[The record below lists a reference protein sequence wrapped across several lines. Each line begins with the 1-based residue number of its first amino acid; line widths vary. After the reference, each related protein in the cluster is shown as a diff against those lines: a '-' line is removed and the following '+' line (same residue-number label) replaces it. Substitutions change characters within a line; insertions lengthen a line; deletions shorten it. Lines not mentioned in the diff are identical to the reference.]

1 MRKETAADSAATM
14 VVAVR
19 VANPDRSAGW
29 GQREMAQQLCELEAA
44 DRHHSCA
51 LRPLTQCGHRQ
62 ALSSP
67 LPSFQL
73 QLCLSLPLHSHS
85 LFSLT
90 LSSMSFPATVH
101 LGGSFRVLLQLCP
114 QYYHTYLHSNNSH
127 RLVSIYYM
135 PGTLLGASQVYSLKI
150 SPQTYKQLLSS
161 FRKGRSQEDLDRLRD
176 LSRVT

>member
-1 MRKETAADSAATM
+1 MEPSLSVYRAWALNHHPGSSSLHRGREVAGQGSCFPSPSSALSEAGRKMRKETAADSAATM

-51 LRPLTQCGHRQ
+51 LHPLTHCGHRQ

-85 LFSLT
+85 LFSQT

-127 RLVSIYYM
+127 R
-135 PGTLLGASQVYSLKI
+135 
-150 SPQTYKQLLSS
+150 
-161 FRKGRSQEDLDRLRD
+161 
-176 LSRVT
+176 